1 MKNYIR
7 DVIDRYIKHDYPEEV
22 NQDFRTWLTD
32 EERADEKEHE
42 LNKLWEATEAVTTPG
57 YRDSLERMHE
67 LTGIG
72 SRRRIY
78 SLRTRLV
85 VWRVAAALLITV
97 SSISIYLALQNRQA
111 PDLLQAYIPT
121 AETRNITLPDGTQV
135 LINSQSTLL
144 YPQQFKGDTRCV
156 YLVGEA
162 GFKVKRDEEHPF
174 IVKSSDFQVTALGTE
189 FNVTAYPDEEEV
201 TATLISG
208 KVLVEYNNQQGQE
221 ILKPNE
227 QLAYNKRTRSGNV
240 LHPDM
245 QDVTAW
251 QRGEIVFRSMTL
263 EEIFTR
269 LERKYPYTFVYSFRS
284 LKEDR
289 FNLTFGQNA
298 SMEEVMGALSEQYQK
313 DNEGVKVT
321 YDPTGSGTGIEEA
334 KNGNTDIGLASRA
347 LKDDEKDGLEQK
359 VIALDGIS
367 VIVNAKN
374 GVKDLTTQQVADIF
388 SGKIT
393 DWSQVGGKS
402 GKISCIGRESGSG
415 TRDGFESATGT
426 EDKCKLEQELTS
438 TGAVISAVGSNEKA
452 IGYASFSAVEG
463 QDKIQGIK
471 INGVTCTEDT
481 IKDGSYKLQRPFCF
495 ITKKDGKLSEEAQK
509 VYDFATSKDAADLIR
524 NAGAV
529 PVSES

>member
-7 DVIDRYIKHDYPEEV
+7 DVIDRYINHDYPKEV
-22 NQDFRTWLTD
+22 DQDFRTWLTD
-32 EERADEKEHE
+32 EERADEKDHE
-42 LNKLWEATEAVTTPG
+42 LNQLWEATESATTSG
-57 YRDSLERMHE
+57 YRHSLERMRE

-72 SRRRIY
+72 TRRRIH
-78 SLRTRLV
+78 SLRTHLV
-85 VWRVAAALLITV
+85 VWRVAAALLIAV
-97 SSISIYLALQNRQA
+97 SSVSIYLALQNRQA

-121 AETRNITLPDGTQV
+121 AEMRNITLPDGTH
-135 LINSQSTLL
+135 
-144 YPQQFKGDTRCV
+144 
-156 YLVGEA
+156 LVGEA
-162 GFKVKRDEEHPF
+162 SFKVKRDEEHPF

-298 SMEEVMGALSEQYQK
+298 SMEEVMDIIAR
-313 DNEGVKVT
+313 VT
-321 YDPTGSGTGIEEA
+321 GNLDYKIVGDKCYISGTGE
-334 KNGNTDIGLASRA
+334 
-347 LKDDEKDGLEQK
+347 
-359 VIALDGIS
+359 
-367 VIVNAKN
+367 
-374 GVKDLTTQQVADIF
+374 
-388 SGKIT
+388 
-393 DWSQVGGKS
+393 
-402 GKISCIGRESGSG
+402 GRL
-415 TRDGFESATGT
+415 RH
-426 EDKCKLEQELTS
+426 
-438 TGAVISAVGSNEKA
+438 
-452 IGYASFSAVEG
+452 
-463 QDKIQGIK
+463 
-471 INGVTCTEDT
+471 
-481 IKDGSYKLQRPFCF
+481 R
-495 ITKKDGKLSEEAQK
+495 
-509 VYDFATSKDAADLIR
+509 
-524 NAGAV
+524 
-529 PVSES
+529 

>member
-7 DVIDRYIKHDYPEEV
+7 DVIDRYINHDYPKEV
-22 NQDFRTWLTD
+22 DQDFRTWLTD
-32 EERADEKEHE
+32 EERADEKDHE
-42 LNKLWEATEAVTTPG
+42 LNQLWEATESATTSG
-57 YRDSLERMHE
+57 YRHSLERMRE

-72 SRRRIY
+72 TRRRIH
-78 SLRTRLV
+78 SLRTHLV
-85 VWRVAAALLITV
+85 VWRVAAALLIAV
-97 SSISIYLALQNRQA
+97 SSVSIYLALQNRQA

-121 AETRNITLPDGTQV
+121 AEMRNITLPDGTQV

-144 YPQQFKGDTRCV
+144 YPQQFTGDTRCV

-189 FNVTAYPDEEEV
+189 FNVTAYPDEKEV

-227 QLAYNKRTRSGNV
+227 QLVYNKRTRSGNV

-269 LERKYPYTFVYSFRS
+269 LEHKYPYTFVYSFRS

-298 SMEEVMGALSEQYQK
+298 SMEEVMDIIAR
-313 DNEGVKVT
+313 VT
-321 YDPTGSGTGIEEA
+321 GNLDYKIVGDKCYISGTGE
-334 KNGNTDIGLASRA
+334 
-347 LKDDEKDGLEQK
+347 
-359 VIALDGIS
+359 
-367 VIVNAKN
+367 
-374 GVKDLTTQQVADIF
+374 
-388 SGKIT
+388 
-393 DWSQVGGKS
+393 
-402 GKISCIGRESGSG
+402 GRL
-415 TRDGFESATGT
+415 RH
-426 EDKCKLEQELTS
+426 
-438 TGAVISAVGSNEKA
+438 
-452 IGYASFSAVEG
+452 
-463 QDKIQGIK
+463 
-471 INGVTCTEDT
+471 
-481 IKDGSYKLQRPFCF
+481 R
-495 ITKKDGKLSEEAQK
+495 
-509 VYDFATSKDAADLIR
+509 
-524 NAGAV
+524 
-529 PVSES
+529 

>member
-1 MKNYIR
+1 MKNYIC

-144 YPQQFKGDTRCV
+144 YPQQFTGDTRCV

-162 GFKVKRDEEHPF
+162 NFKVKPDKKHPFIVKSDDFQVTALGTEFNVSAYPENQEISTALLSGSVLVEWGNLTQRTVLQPDEQFPF

-189 FNVTAYPDEEEV
+189 FNVTAYPDEDEV

-208 KVLVEYNNQQGQE
+208 KVLVEYNGQKNQE
-221 ILKPNE
+221 VLNPNE

-240 LHPDM
+240 VRPDM
-245 QDVTAW
+245 QDITAW

-284 LKEDR
+284 LKGDR

-298 SMEEVMGALSEQYQK
+298 S
-313 DNEGVKVT
+313 
-321 YDPTGSGTGIEEA
+321 IEEIMDIVA
-334 KNGNTDIGLASRA
+334 RVTGNLNY
-347 LKDDEKDGLEQK
+347 Q
-359 VIALDGIS
+359 
-367 VIVNAKN
+367 IV
-374 GVKDLTTQQVADIF
+374 G
-388 SGKIT
+388 
-393 DWSQVGGKS
+393 
-402 GKISCIGRESGSG
+402 
-415 TRDGFESATGT
+415 
-426 EDKCKLEQELTS
+426 DKCY
-438 TGAVISAVGSNEKA
+438 VSAIA
-452 IGYASFSAVEG
+452 EG
-463 QDKIQGIK
+463 
-471 INGVTCTEDT
+471 TLH
-481 IKDGSYKLQRPFCF
+481 YRR
-495 ITKKDGKLSEEAQK
+495 TK
-509 VYDFATSKDAADLIR
+509 
-524 NAGAV
+524 
-529 PVSES
+529 

>member
-1 MKNYIR
+1 M
-7 DVIDRYIKHDYPEEV
+7 
-22 NQDFRTWLTD
+22 
-32 EERADEKEHE
+32 
-42 LNKLWEATEAVTTPG
+42 
-57 YRDSLERMHE
+57 
-67 LTGIG
+67 
-72 SRRRIY
+72 
-78 SLRTRLV
+78 
-85 VWRVAAALLITV
+85 
-97 SSISIYLALQNRQA
+97 
-111 PDLLQAYIPT
+111 
-121 AETRNITLPDGTQV
+121 RNITLPDGTQV

-162 GFKVKRDEEHPF
+162 SFKVKRDEEHPF

-298 SMEEVMGALSEQYQK
+298 SMEEVMDIIAR
-313 DNEGVKVT
+313 VT
-321 YDPTGSGTGIEEA
+321 GNLDYKIVGDKCYISGTGE
-334 KNGNTDIGLASRA
+334 
-347 LKDDEKDGLEQK
+347 
-359 VIALDGIS
+359 
-367 VIVNAKN
+367 
-374 GVKDLTTQQVADIF
+374 
-388 SGKIT
+388 
-393 DWSQVGGKS
+393 
-402 GKISCIGRESGSG
+402 GRL
-415 TRDGFESATGT
+415 RH
-426 EDKCKLEQELTS
+426 
-438 TGAVISAVGSNEKA
+438 
-452 IGYASFSAVEG
+452 
-463 QDKIQGIK
+463 
-471 INGVTCTEDT
+471 
-481 IKDGSYKLQRPFCF
+481 R
-495 ITKKDGKLSEEAQK
+495 
-509 VYDFATSKDAADLIR
+509 
-524 NAGAV
+524 
-529 PVSES
+529 